1 MQIHEEQFLF
11 LLKSYF
17 NNEKVPEGFITDPD
31 RVFFLASVHNML
43 PVVYSKLIET
53 SLDVSKYKKSVVSLC
68 GNQIRKNLVFES
80 LFSELINNNINI
92 IVVKGPVCANCYPE
106 YEMRL
111 SSDFD
116 IITDEESFDKLDSY
130 LKENGYKESNGSY
143 FSDNTGL
150 YLEVSTQLGEGSESL
165 RKTANVV
172 FGDFFSR
179 TIRSENYHTLSET
192 DHIAYLIFHAFKHF
206 IGSGF
211 GVKQLTDIY
220 LFEKKYH
227 DRIDFDKMNESLK
240 KMGITDFAY
249 NIWYAIEKIFGCDFS
264 FLLENADYSKIC
276 YDDFISDLLSAG
288 VFGKSSEDRLHSASV
303 VQSAVE
309 NGGKKTVF
317 KTIFPSVAVMKKKYK
332 TVEKFPFLVPLFW
345 LIRVI
350 NYLFKAVLSDS
361 EVSPLKSLD
370 IAEDRIEL
378 MKKMGII

>member
-17 NNEKVPEGFITDPD
+17 NNEKVPDGFITDPD

-43 PVVYSKLIET
+43 PFVYSKLSET
-53 SLDVSKYKKSVVSLC
+53 SLDVSKYKRSVVSQC
-68 GNQIRKNLVFES
+68 GNQIRKNLAFEA
-80 LFSELINNNINI
+80 LFSELIKNNINI
-92 IVVKGPVCANCYPE
+92 IVVKGPVCADCYPQ

-116 IITDEESFDKLDSY
+116 IVTDEESFDKLDSY
-130 LKENGYKESNGSY
+130 FKENGYKESNCTY
-143 FSDNTGL
+143 YSDDTGL

-165 RKTANVV
+165 RKTANSV
-172 FGDFFSR
+172 FGDFFE
-179 TIRSENYHTLSET
+179 RSITSGNYHTLSET
-192 DHIAYLIFHAFKHF
+192 DHIVYLIYHAFKHF

-227 DRIDFDKMNESLK
+227 DRIDFDKMSELFNN
-240 KMGITDFAY
+240 MGISDFAY
-249 NIWYAIEKIFGCDFS
+249 NVWYAVAKIFDCDLS
-264 FLLENADYSKIC
+264 FLLKNADYSKIC
-276 YDDFISDLLSAG
+276 YNEFISDLLSAG

-309 NGGKKTVF
+309 NGGKKSVF
-317 KTIFPSVAVMKKKYK
+317 KTIFPSVEVMKRKYK
-332 TVEKFPFLVPLFW
+332 VVEKFPFLVPLFW
-345 LIRVI
+345 FIRVMG
-350 NYLFKAVLSDS
+350 YLFKTVSSDF